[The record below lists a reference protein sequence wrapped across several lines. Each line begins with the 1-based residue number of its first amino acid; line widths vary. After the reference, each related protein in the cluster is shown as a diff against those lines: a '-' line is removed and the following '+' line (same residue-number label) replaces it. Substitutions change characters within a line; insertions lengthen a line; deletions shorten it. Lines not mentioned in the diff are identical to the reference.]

1 MNLKMKKN
9 LFILALICCPW
20 WSFGQTLLT
29 LEEAVVLTL
38 ENNFDIRIA
47 KNEVKIS
54 EENVTLGNAGML
66 PRVNGILTNNNTI
79 LNTTQTQSNGNEV
92 EIDGAKNLNLN
103 YGLGLEW
110 TIFDGFR
117 MFARHNQL
125 KELQKL
131 GETELKVELLSKVSE
146 VYETYFLLVNQQ
158 HLLTTADSI
167 IAISEFRLK
176 TAQNKFTIGK
186 ASKLDVLNAEVD
198 FNTDNSAKIRL
209 QEQYLITKIL
219 LNNLLIRPSDTDF
232 IVSDA
237 ILIDD
242 SLKLNDLN
250 SLALS
255 QNPSLQIQ
263 YLNKKIQEY
272 ELKQV
277 KANRMPTISLTSGY
291 SFLRSE
297 SPFGFITQTKGQN
310 FNYGVSA
317 SINVFDGFNQNRS
330 EKISKIQVE
339 NTQLLIEKQ
348 TQTILT
354 QLAALYQSYLSNLAL
369 LALERKNEK
378 IAKQNL
384 EITLDKFIIGTISP
398 IDFRTAQLNYTNAI
412 IRLTNA
418 ELMAKQTEIN
428 LKELAGNL
436 SF

>member
-277 KANRMPTISLTSGY
+277 KANRMPTISLTTGY

-384 EITLDKFIIGTISP
+384 EITLDKFKIGTISP

-418 ELMAKQTEIN
+418 ELIAKQTEIN